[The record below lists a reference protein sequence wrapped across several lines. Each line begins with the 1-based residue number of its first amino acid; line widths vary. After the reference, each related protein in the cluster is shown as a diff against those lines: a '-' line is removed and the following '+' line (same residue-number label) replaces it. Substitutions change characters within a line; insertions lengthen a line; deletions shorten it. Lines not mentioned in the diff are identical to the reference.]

1 MNSDES
7 LIPYRQF
14 DDVALRNA
22 AALWADATTDGGS
35 DRYADLRRDKILA
48 VVFFFD
54 FVSIHPAEVLPA
66 DVQRW
71 RDELEAKGLKP
82 NTVYSRISRLSS
94 FYRWLMKDPVL
105 GEYIRANPAL
115 LARPKCPRPYQSGS
129 TKALTDEEM
138 TRLLRAVKTK
148 ADAGSVA
155 GKRDYAL
162 LLLFFLTG
170 LRRRELISLRG
181 EDVELKE
188 KGLVLKYRRKGGK
201 YGAREVLG
209 DDAVEALTE
218 YLTASDRMNVLM
230 SGRPLWT
237 RHDRA
242 GRAGAPLSSHS
253 FVKNLKAYAG
263 DAGIKHIHLHQTRHT
278 FARIFSE
285 DSGSM
290 IETQDA
296 LDHEHVSTTRAYVQ
310 TIAVK
315 KDKFSGSIRGRMKS
329 INLPLESTKEAR

>member
-1 MNSDES
+1 MSTNES
-7 LIPYRQF
+7 LIPFRRF
-14 DDVALRNA
+14 DEVSLRNA
-22 AALWADATTDGGS
+22 VSLWADATTDGGS
-35 DRYADLRRDKILA
+35 ARRADLRRDKTQA
-48 VVFFFD
+48 VVSFFN
-54 FVSIHPAEVLPA
+54 FVVMHPAEVLPA

-71 RDELEAKGLKP
+71 REELEARGLKP
-82 NTVYSRISRLSS
+82 NTVYARVSRLSS
-94 FYRWLMKDPVL
+94 FYRWVMKDPVL
-105 GEYIRANPAL
+105 GQHVHINPAL
-115 LARPKCPRPYQSGS
+115 LARPKCPKPYQTGS
-129 TKALTDEEM
+129 TKSLTDEEM
-138 TRLLRAVKTK
+138 GRLLRSVKAK
-148 ADAGSVA
+148 ADAGSIVA
-155 GKRDYAL
+155 KRDYAL

-181 EDVELKE
+181 EDIELKE
-188 KGLVLKYRRKGGK
+188 KGIILKYRRKGGK

-209 DDAVEALTE
+209 EDAVEALVD
-218 YLTASDRMNVLM
+218 YLKSSGRVNVPQ

-253 FVKNLKAYAG
+253 FVKNLKAYA
-263 DAGIKHIHLHQTRHT
+263 AEIGIKHIHLHQTRHT

-296 LDHEHVSTTRAYVQ
+296 LDHEHVGTTRSYVQ

-315 KDKFSGSIRGRMKS
+315 KDRFSGSIRSRM
-329 INLPLESTKEAR
+329 EAVD

>member
-1 MNSDES
+1 MSANES
-7 LIPYRQF
+7 LIPYRHF
-14 DDVALRNA
+14 DDIALRNA
-22 AALWADATTDGGS
+22 VSLWVDATTDAGS
-35 DRYADLRRDKILA
+35 DRHADLRRDKTQA
-48 VVFFFD
+48 VVSFFN
-54 FVSIHPAEVLPA
+54 FVAMHPADVLPA
-66 DVQRW
+66 DVRRW
-71 RDELEAKGLKP
+71 RDELEVKSLKP
-82 NTVYSRISRLSS
+82 NTIYARVSRLSS
-94 FYRWLMKDPVL
+94 FYRWLMKDPIL
-105 GEYIRANPAL
+105 GQHVRTNPAL
-115 LARPKCPRPYQSGS
+115 LARPKCPRPYQTGS
-129 TKALTDEEM
+129 TKSLTDEEM
-138 TRLLRAVKTK
+138 TNLLRSVKAK

-181 EDVELKE
+181 EDVEIKE
-188 KGLVLKYRRKGGK
+188 KGIVLKYKRKGGK
-201 YGAREVLG
+201 YSAREVLG
-209 DDAVEALTE
+209 MDAVEALVD
-218 YLTASDRMNVLM
+218 YLKSSDRINVLE

-253 FVKNLKAYAG
+253 FVKNLKAYAEEV
-263 DAGIKHIHLHQTRHT
+263 GIKHIHLHQTRHT

-296 LDHEHVSTTRAYVQ
+296 LDHEHVGTTLAYVQ

-315 KDKFSGSIRGRMKS
+315 KDKFSGSIRGR
-329 INLPLESTKEAR
+329 LEAADRT